1 MENPLSRSKANNKE
15 NFKYV
20 IWKMSILLFFYKMHK
35 WRKLLLQTS
44 TMEYQMCLYWKYVK
58 KNILTDK

>member
-15 NFKYV
+15 IFKYV

-44 TMEYQMCLYWKYVK
+44 TKEY
-58 KNILTDK
+58 